1 MDKRIEGYFNKQLSE
16 TEKEQFEADLK
27 SNVALANELA
37 AYLASKSAGT
47 MDGEAKNRAY
57 HHSGLQPVRP
67 AKNKVKSPRQTL
79 YIVSAAAA
87 FLVGGIAW
95 FLLAPPKQDLQLLA
109 NGYAMENFTTLDV
122 EMGGGADSV
131 QLAIQYYNKGQYATA
146 NKVCEQ
152 ILANDPENA
161 GAKKIAGIVSLR
173 LLDYD
178 RAIAYFHQ
186 LGALKNLYPNPG
198 KFYEAIALIQSGIPS
213 NIPHAKTLLQE
224 VIVEQL
230 EGRDEALK
238 WMD

>member
-1 MDKRIEGYFNKQLSE
+1 MGHPDEMQSY
-16 TEKEQFEADLK
+16 EK
-27 SNVALANELA
+27 
-37 AYLASKSAGT
+37 G
-47 MDGEAKNRAY
+47 R
-57 HHSGLQPVRP
+57 
-67 AKNKVKSPRQTL
+67 NKVSRSPKPS
-79 YIVSAAAA
+79 YVVSAVFA
-87 FLVGGIAW
+87 FLVCGIAW
-95 FLLAPPKQDLQLLA
+95 FLLAPPKQDLQLLD
-109 NGYAMENFTTLDV
+109 NGYAMENFTTLGV
-122 EMGGGADSV
+122 GMGGGADSV

-146 NKVCEQ
+146 SKVCER

-173 LLDYD
+173 LLDYE

-198 KFYEAIALIQSGIPS
+198 KFYEAIALLQSGIPS